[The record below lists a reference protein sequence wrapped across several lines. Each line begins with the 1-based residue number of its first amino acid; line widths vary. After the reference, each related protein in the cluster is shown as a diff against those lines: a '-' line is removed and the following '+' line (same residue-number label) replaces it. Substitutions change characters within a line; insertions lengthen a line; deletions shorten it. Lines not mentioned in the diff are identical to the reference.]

1 MNNSFNLIND
11 TFEPQDARQILMTVF
26 ASKIK
31 FHEKKNLGYIVSKNL
46 PDSNSNERI
55 AFLKE
60 QMQSIQNLIDS
71 LQESDKLEINCDI
84 HISKIEDAKK

>member
-1 MNNSFNLIND
+1 MNNSFTLIKG
-11 TFEPQDARQILMTVF
+11 TFEPQDAQQILMTVF

-31 FHEKKNLGYIVSKNL
+31 FHEKKNLGSIVSKNL
-46 PDSNSNERI
+46 PDSNSSERI

-84 HISKIEDAKK
+84 HISKIVDAKK

>member
-1 MNNSFNLIND
+1 MNNSFNLING
-11 TFEPQDARQILMTVF
+11 TFEPQDAQQILMTVF

-31 FHEKKNLGYIVSKNL
+31 FHEKKNLGSIVSKNL
-46 PDSNSNERI
+46 PDSNSSERI

-71 LQESDKLEINCDI
+71 LQESDKLEINCEI
-84 HISKIEDAKK
+84 HISKIEDTKK

>member
-1 MNNSFNLIND
+1 MNNSFTLIKG
-11 TFEPQDARQILMTVF
+11 TFEPQDAQQILMTVF

-31 FHEKKNLGYIVSKNL
+31 FHEKKNLSSIVSKNL
-46 PDSNSNERI
+46 PDSNSSERI

-60 QMQSIQNLIDS
+60 QMQSIQNLIDC

-84 HISKIEDAKK
+84 HISKIVDAKK